1 MPSRTRREAF
11 ASLSSF
17 LGLSKKDTT
26 EVLLR
31 PPYNSNES
39 LFAQSCP
46 TCVDTPCVGACPEA
60 IIALDDGKLPYLVF
74 TQSGCTFC
82 EECAKVCPFAVLD
95 NSLTCK
101 GFIRADFKIDTSQCM
116 AWNQTICRSCADA
129 CDAKAIAFFGM
140 LRPQIEIEKCTGC
153 GMCYAPCPTSAI
165 VFSAKRMEKENK

>member
-17 LGLSKKDTT
+17 LGLSKKDIT
-26 EVLLR
+26 EALVR
-31 PPYNSNES
+31 PPYNSNER
-39 LFAQSCP
+39 LFAQNCP
-46 TCVDTPCVGACPEA
+46 MCVDAPCVGACPEA

-82 EECAKVCPFAVLD
+82 EECAKVCPSDVLN

-101 GFIRADFKIDTSQCM
+101 GFIRADFKIDTAQCM

-140 LRPQIEIEKCTGC
+140 LRPQIEMEKCTGC

-165 VFSAKRMEKENK
+165 VFSAQRMEKEQK